1 MKVANNPTTM
11 HKYKNS
17 LVLNGWLMNTKTRA
31 SLKVYELLI
40 SSIWEK
46 KLKDISIKLII
57 KVTPKTERSALKKM
71 YL

>member
-1 MKVANNPTTM
+1 
-11 HKYKNS
+11 
-17 LVLNGWLMNTKTRA
+17 MNTKTSA
-31 SLKVYELLI
+31 SLKEYELLI